1 LLSGGDQNRW
11 LGGCGAAPDSHG
23 TSAAGVICK
32 THARIATRGPQG
44 LVRAYCRLNVGT
56 NTSLSFEQR
65 EQLATWFAEGR
76 TVGSVATL
84 IRTEN
89 ERGEGLAPWPSL
101 SRSGLQVFQDESK
114 REIAVADERRL
125 DTAINRGLGKRE
137 QQAAFLVENIGVQ
150 RDMTEAMVVQ
160 FQKYVR
166 AGALDLDVADLVQPR
181 PDPPD
186 LIDAVPEGRLEN
198 PPDLPSALPYNPEY
212 VAAVLKIKGELFN
225 RALKIANMIAIT
237 NAGQAKAMEVLGR
250 VTATIDLQ
258 NRIDLESKQRKAAE
272 VLDMLRKHVEAKGI
286 TLDDLDTSDDEP
298 DLD

>member
-1 LLSGGDQNRW
+1 M
-11 LGGCGAAPDSHG
+11 
-23 TSAAGVICK
+23 
-32 THARIATRGPQG
+32 
-44 LVRAYCRLNVGT
+44 GT